1 MNSFNIILSP
11 LKILTQY
18 CFLLYLILKILIL
31 FSQLN
36 NKQNFLK
43 NEYEF
48 ISYLFINDSLN
59 IIPSIENDFS
69 ECSNKLLKVELK
81 ELFNEFLKEFL
92 LIFDFRIFSFFAFVF
107 IILFWVSPF
116 NLCIYFI

>member
-69 ECSNKLLKVELK
+69 EFQINWLRL
-81 ELFNEFLKEFL
+81 N
-92 LIFDFRIFSFFAFVF
+92 
-107 IILFWVSPF
+107 
-116 NLCIYFI
+116 